1 MASVEAQ
8 RCFAEGYLLGMALD
22 ASEQALED
30 GDEGLHPTTWQL
42 SAHAPI
48 FGTNPWRRVTESRK
62 HVSNLPAQ
70 DFLFDMHRWAYV
82 GLLQM
87 GLLCAVLMNNKGDPR
102 KRQLMHERGPVLLH
116 PKFLS
121 KAKEVLRLAV
131 TEKMVRERLI
141 KEWKVERCG
150 KMWKDVERCGKMW
163 KVGICILV
171 LLVEPLWF

>member
-1 MASVEAQ
+1 M
-8 RCFAEGYLLGMALD
+8 GLD

-30 GDEGLHPTTWQL
+30 RDEGLHPTTWQL

-48 FGTNPWRRVTESRK
+48 FGSSPCWRRVTESRK

-87 GLLCAVLMNNKGDPR
+87 GLLCAVLMNNEGDPR

-150 KMWKDVERCGKMW
+150 KMWKDVESGNLYSSFACLQGFA
-163 KVGICILV
+163 C
-171 LLVEPLWF
+171 